1 MGPCSVAVLLGAA
14 LLLLA
19 PGGPQVSPQLSVA
32 WGRAQGCPSPCPS
45 LLQALGGLRRD
56 ADVEQNLAKET

>member
-19 PGGPQVSPQLSVA
+19 PGGTQVSPQLSVA
-32 WGRAQGCPSPCPS
+32 WGRAQG
-45 LLQALGGLRRD
+45 
-56 ADVEQNLAKET
+56 